1 MELQR
6 SAACLT
12 TGVFMVP
19 ADSLVWV
26 AALAVRRG
34 DLTLSSDGVWQLWV
48 DPQVFGSEGLYPLCL
63 TGPNAGE
70 IVRPPGGDSRLLGLA
85 DGFTWRAMVDIGGLV
100 RDEASAV
107 RAPLVLTDAGPV
119 VRAIFG
125 RAALLIN
132 LAGEDVTALAPE
144 AEPPNFPEWRAHLV
158 EANAAHRT
166 LAELFAVAPDR

>member
-1 MELQR
+1 MI
-6 SAACLT
+6 
-12 TGVFMVP
+12 P
-19 ADSLVWV
+19 ADALVWV

-34 DLTLSSDGVWQLWV
+34 DLTLRSDGVWQMWV
-48 DPQVFGSEGLYPLCL
+48 DPQVFGAAGLYPLCL

-70 IVRPPGGDSRLLGLA
+70 IVRPPAGDSGLLGLA

-119 VRAIFG
+119 LRAMFG

-132 LAGEDVTALAPE
+132 LGGE
-144 AEPPNFPEWRAHLV
+144 
-158 EANAAHRT
+158 
-166 LAELFAVAPDR
+166 